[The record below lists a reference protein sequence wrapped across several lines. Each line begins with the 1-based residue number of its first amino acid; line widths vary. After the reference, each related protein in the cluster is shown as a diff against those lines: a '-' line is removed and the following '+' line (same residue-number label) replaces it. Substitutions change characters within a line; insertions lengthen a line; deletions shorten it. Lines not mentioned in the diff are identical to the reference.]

1 VTEKKKKDD
10 PYSQAVASGRY
21 VRETGLQGKY
31 DNVRVFWEDEVTR
44 IFLRPHVE
52 ALLERRTKEKKGIR
66 ILDLGCGSGDG
77 YELLT
82 RMRQGKANLT
92 KNEIYLIP
100 ENRLTQY
107 KGIEINE
114 DLLNQNA
121 ARWGENSG
129 MVFEWGDFSKGL
141 PVMEGELPYD
151 IYLTSYGAISHL
163 NEAQTVK
170 LFADIVKH
178 AEDGSILIGDWLGR
192 YSYEWRQLW
201 NGETDKEHW
210 MDYFIS
216 YIYPENQREKARLTP
231 LKLRLLCREE
241 VLRMIKKV
249 EEETGINLEVKN
261 IYDRSIFVGRHM
273 DTGDYN
279 SYLKPLRRAVN
290 SLFERNLRTDL
301 HQLLLAYHSHP
312 EFSSPNKFFEEFH
325 ACWNFLVYHTIA
337 LCKGYDRGDH
347 AVDIPSH
354 QELPLLGALERAL
367 HHITQVTRNI
377 GNFSLEDSRA
387 DVIEPQ
393 LAYALRELEISLQ
406 QGKGYGH
413 GIVGIFVI
421 NK

>member
-1 VTEKKKKDD
+1 MTEKNKKDD
-10 PYSQAVASGRY
+10 PYSQAVASGKY

-44 IFLRPHVE
+44 LFLRPQVE

-82 RMRQGKANLT
+82 RMRQSNAGLAENK
-92 KNEIYLIP
+92 IYLIP
-100 ENRLTQY
+100 GNRLTRY
-107 KGIEINE
+107 KGIEINK

-121 ARWGENSG
+121 ARWGENAG

-141 PVMEGELPYD
+141 PVTEGELPYD
-151 IYLTSYGAISHL
+151 IYLTSYGALSHL
-163 NEAQTVK
+163 NESRTVK
-170 LFADIVKH
+170 LFSDIVKH
-178 AEDGSILIGDWLGR
+178 AEDGSLLIGDWLGR

-201 NGETDKEHW
+201 NGDTDREQW

-216 YIYPENQREKARLTP
+216 YIYPEDQRAKARLTP
-231 LKLRLLCREE
+231 LKLRLLCRKE

-249 EEETGINLEVKN
+249 EEKTGIHLEVKN

-279 SYLKPLRRAVN
+279 PYLKPLRRAVN
-290 SLFERNLRTDL
+290 SLFERNLRTNLHDL
-301 HQLLLAYHSHP
+301 LISYSSHP
-312 EFSSPNKFFEEFH
+312 DFTHVNEFFEHFH
-325 ACWNFLVYHTIA
+325 SCWNFLVYHTIG
-337 LCKGYDRGDH
+337 LCKGYDRGETAEISFPGESPLPDVLEK
-347 AVDIPSH
+347 ATSH
-354 QELPLLGALERAL
+354 IKEVSRR
-367 HHITQVTRNI
+367 T
-377 GNFSLEDSRA
+377 GNSRMEDWRS

-393 LAYALRELEISLQ
+393 LAYALRDLEMSLQ
-406 QGKGYGH
+406 QGAGNGH
-413 GIVGIFVI
+413 GLLGIFVV